1 VKKSASP
8 RKRRSPRTYSEGQLA
23 GLRASA
29 SARKQETVERLYTAI
44 ESLKEKKQAITAQ
57 SIYAECGL
65 HYSSYVRNEAAIA
78 IFRANSTHLTQKKKQ
93 TKRKRKAGA
102 DALLSPALR
111 DPYLNYKKP
120 QLVVRLRE
128 AQQRMLDLEQQQ
140 AKLVDA
146 YLQRE
151 TRVVELEAKLAELE
165 PYRNFIEQMRLRV
178 RHEEHGHDA
187 SHSS

>member
-1 VKKSASP
+1 MRPPLHASKRPSSAWIQ
-8 RKRRSPRTYSEGQLA
+8 QL
-23 GLRASA
+23 
-29 SARKQETVERLYTAI
+29 
-44 ESLKEKKQAITAQ
+44 SLGSEKKQAITAQ

-78 IFRANSTHLTQKKKQ
+78 IFRAHSTHLTQKKKQ